1 MITMRKFV
9 LPFAVVISAIPQ
21 IAAAQILPNMLMWF
35 EAQPLNPLSS
45 VESQGVGGQDTVL
58 GCNVLT
64 GPASCS
70 WRITMWMDNSLSG
83 LPLNTLTIGLD
94 YDGNPSQHSI
104 DVNNYTDGNYP
115 LSDSVMNEN
124 VNAGNI
130 ARYKRVWVSVE
141 TIDGVPTYIEQPT
154 GVYAINE
161 FTLTSSLTIGS
172 DVSTG
177 ISMET
182 NNLLSTFVAQNGIV
196 PDTMIQFGD
205 AATINGTI
213 EGTVAPDVIKFEL
226 TPEPAS
232 ACMLIGICVALRR
245 RRTNA

>member
-1 MITMRKFV
+1 MRKFV
-9 LPFAVVISAIPQ
+9 LPVCVVFLAIPQ
-21 IAAAQILPNMLMWF
+21 IAAAQIVPNMLIWF

-45 VESQGVGGQDTVL
+45 VESQGVAGQDTVL

-83 LPLNTLTIGLD
+83 LPVNTAAVGVD

-115 LSDSVMNEN
+115 LNDSVMNAN

-141 TIDGVPTYIEQPT
+141 TINGVPTYVEQPT
-154 GVYAINE
+154 GVYSMNE
-161 FTLTSSLTIGS
+161 FTLTSTLTSGS

-182 NNLLSTFVAQNGIV
+182 NNLLSTFVSQAGNH

-213 EGTVAPDVIKFEL
+213 EGTFAADVIKFEL

-232 ACMLIGICVALRR
+232 AFMLIGICVALRR